1 VVVVV
6 PLAVE
11 EVELE
16 VTEHQ
21 VMDLLHY
28 KGQRKN

>member
-1 VVVVV
+1 VVAVV

-16 VTEHQ
+16 VTDLL

-28 KGQRKN
+28 KGQPKN